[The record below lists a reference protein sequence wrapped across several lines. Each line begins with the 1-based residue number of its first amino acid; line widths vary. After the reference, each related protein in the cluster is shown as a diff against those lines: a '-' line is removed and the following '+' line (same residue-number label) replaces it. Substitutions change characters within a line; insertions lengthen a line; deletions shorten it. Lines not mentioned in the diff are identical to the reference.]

1 MTDFGLEIKND
12 LGHFHMPFGMPR
24 FYCYTCDRQ
33 LLNGHYGRHA
43 LGQVHKRKLAKFKAK
58 LSASR
63 SEGAVGKIL
72 NTKPSSS
79 HASAHELTSSFELA
93 RSRGSDQGC

>member
-12 LGHFHMPFGMPR
+12 LGHFHMPFGLPR
-24 FYCYTCDRQ
+24 FYCYSCDRQ

-58 LSASR
+58 LFSAPIVD
-63 SEGAVGKIL
+63 AVDGS
-72 NTKPSSS
+72 NCTKPSSS
-79 HASAHELTSSFELA
+79 RASARELTSSFELA